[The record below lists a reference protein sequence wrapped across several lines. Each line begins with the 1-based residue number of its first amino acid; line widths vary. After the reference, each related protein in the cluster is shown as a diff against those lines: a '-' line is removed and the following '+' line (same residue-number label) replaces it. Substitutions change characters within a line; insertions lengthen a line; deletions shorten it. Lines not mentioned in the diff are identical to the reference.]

1 MTATACSQ
9 CGQVL
14 SPLAQDPATV
24 IAPLDDQEPVAE
36 DVSEA
41 AEQTPPDSAT
51 AIFALEDEVPA
62 AEELISAPAET
73 PRDAP
78 TAIIPP
84 EEAAGVAAAEEAPG
98 AEVPSDKELEGQVA
112 SPHFTPPPLDADA
125 PYSPFSDAERGQAEP
140 SEAVGEENRRNAQRF
155 PEVTEEAGGPEA
167 PVAAVEE
174 RPLPPELAPLEGI
187 APPGARPAP
196 PAGHTP
202 PGGMTTPFPP
212 EEIEAEARL
221 PYEDTDRRETPPVA
235 VTQPR
240 VHEPAPGP
248 RESITPRHLRVEP
261 PPRTPPVTPPPP
273 AFIAPPAPVYSPPPV
288 AAPLA
293 PGLAYLQQRVGD
305 YLRGGYRLHQRTA
318 TAAVLSRGKALGA
331 GGWLLALL
339 TGIGLAWYLLL
350 LLFSGL
356 RADRVYITLESDGLV
371 YEDGPGA
378 AHVRRG
384 RARAGRRWALFGA
397 VVFALSLVLA
407 LTLGAIAAVYLR
419 SDTNQAALREAYPAI
434 TLFEEHFSAVEAHP
448 DDVAL
453 ARDGFVA
460 WVILTGVAVVSMWG
474 GATLFVVGTIH
485 HGAFRVSVLPLPGW
499 G

>member
-1 MTATACSQ
+1 MTATVCPQ
-9 CGQVL
+9 CGQIL

-24 IAPLDDQEPVAE
+24 IVPPGDQEPVSG
-36 DVSEA
+36 DVSQA

-51 AIFALEDEVPA
+51 AIFGLEDQVPA
-62 AEELISAPAET
+62 AEEPVSVPAEI

-78 TAIIPP
+78 TAILPSG
-84 EEAAGVAAAEEAPG
+84 EEVAVATGEEAPG
-98 AEVPSDKELEGQVA
+98 AEEIS
-112 SPHFTPPPLDADA
+112 
-125 PYSPFSDAERGQAEP
+125 
-140 SEAVGEENRRNAQRF
+140 
-155 PEVTEEAGGPEA
+155 GPEA
-167 PVAAVEE
+167 PVSAVEE
-174 RPLPPELAPLEGI
+174 RPLPPELTPLE
-187 APPGARPAP
+187 AVEPTP
-196 PAGHTP
+196 PAEHTP

-221 PYEDTDRRETPPVA
+221 PYEDTDRSETPPVA
-235 VTQPR
+235 ITQPR
-240 VHEPAPGP
+240 LHEPAPVP
-248 RESITPRHLRVEP
+248 REVTTPHHLRI
-261 PPRTPPVTPPPP
+261 PPPP
-273 AFIAPPAPVYSPPPV
+273 AFIAPPAPVYSPPPM

-293 PGLAYLQQRVGD
+293 PGLAYLQQRVND

-356 RADRVYITLESDGLV
+356 RADRVYITLEGDGLV

-397 VVFALSLVLA
+397 VVFALSLLLA
-407 LTLGAIAAVYLR
+407 LMLGAVAAVYLR

-434 TLFEEHFSAVEAHP
+434 TLFEERFSAVEAQP

-460 WVILTGVAVVSMWG
+460 WVILAGVAVVGMWG

-485 HGAFRVSVLPLPGW
+485 HGAFRVSVPPLPGW

>member
-1 MTATACSQ
+1 MTATVCSQ
-9 CGQVL
+9 CGQAL
-14 SPLAQDPATV
+14 SPLARDPATV
-24 IAPLDDQEPVAE
+24 IVPLDEQEATAE
-36 DVSEA
+36 DVSQA

-51 AIFALEDEVPA
+51 ALFALEDEVPPA
-62 AEELISAPAET
+62 AEPVSSPVET

-78 TAIIPP
+78 TAILSP
-84 EEAAGVAAAEEAPG
+84 EEEAGGATGEGVPG
-98 AEVPSDKELEGQVA
+98 AEQIA
-112 SPHFTPPPLDADA
+112 
-125 PYSPFSDAERGQAEP
+125 
-140 SEAVGEENRRNAQRF
+140 
-155 PEVTEEAGGPEA
+155 GPEA
-167 PVAAVEE
+167 PVSAVEE
-174 RPLPPELAPLEGI
+174 RPLPPELTPLDQIVSPVPES
-187 APPGARPAP
+187 AP
-196 PAGHTP
+196 PAGHIP

-221 PYEDTDRRETPPVA
+221 PYQDTDRSETPPVA

-240 VHEPAPGP
+240 VHEPAPAP
-248 RESITPRHLRVEP
+248 REVTTPHHLRVEP
-261 PPRTPPVTPPPP
+261 PPVTPPPP
-273 AFIAPPAPVYSPPPV
+273 PFIAPPAPVYSPLPV
-288 AAPLA
+288 VSPLA

-318 TAAVLSRGKALGA
+318 TAAVLSRGKALSA

-356 RADRVYITLESDGLV
+356 RADRVYITLENDGLV

-397 VVFALSLVLA
+397 AVFALSLLLA
-407 LTLGAIAAVYLR
+407 LMLGAIAAVYLR

-434 TLFEEHFSAVEAHP
+434 TLFEERFSAVEAHP

-460 WVILTGVAVVSMWG
+460 WVILAGVAVVSMWG

-485 HGAFRVSVLPLPGW
+485 HSAFRVSVPPLPGW